1 MRNLAEPWI
10 ESGRSRRD
18 EMSYRTTDALSL
30 QELNSDTFRLYGR
43 LAVITGA
50 GSGIGRAIAHK
61 FAANGASV
69 CLLDINRAHA
79 EAVAAEIT
87 RAGGAASAYEGDVS
101 DRASIESTFQT
112 ILQQGRVHILV
123 NNAGVSHI
131 GTLESTTEQDFD
143 RVFLVNVKGY
153 FNCINAVIGRMK
165 SAGGG
170 VILNMA
176 SVAGSAGL
184 ADRFAYSTSKGAVIA
199 MTYSVARDYIGHN
212 IRCNCISPARV
223 HTTFVDGYLKKNYP
237 GREQEMF
244 QKLAQTQPIGRMGE
258 PEEVASLAL
267 FLCSDAASFIT
278 GVNYPLDGGFM
289 NLRDCTHASG

>member
-1 MRNLAEPWI
+1 M
-10 ESGRSRRD
+10 
-18 EMSYRTTDALSL
+18 
-30 QELNSDTFRLYGR
+30 
-43 LAVITGA
+43 AVITGA

-61 FAANGASV
+61 FAASGASV
-69 CLLDINRAHA
+69 CLLDINRTHA
-79 EAVAAEIT
+79 ETVAAEIA
-87 RAGGAASAYEGDVS
+87 RAGGTASAYECDVS
-101 DRASIESTFQT
+101 DRASIGSTFHTMSQK
-112 ILQQGRVHILV
+112 GRVHILV

-131 GTLESTTEQDFD
+131 GNVESTTEQDFD
-143 RVFLVNVKGY
+143 RVFRINVKGY
-153 FNCINAVIGRMK
+153 FSCINAVIGVMK
-165 SAGGG
+165 SAGSG

-223 HTTFVDGYLKKNYP
+223 HTTFVDDYLKKNYP

-244 QKLAQTQPIGRMGE
+244 EKLAKTQPIGRMGE
-258 PEEVASLAL
+258 PDEVASLAL

-278 GVNYPLDGGFM
+278 GVDYPLDGGFM
-289 NLRDCTHASG
+289 NLHG

>member
-1 MRNLAEPWI
+1 M
-10 ESGRSRRD
+10 
-18 EMSYRTTDALSL
+18 
-30 QELNSDTFRLYGR
+30 
-43 LAVITGA
+43 AVITGA
-50 GSGIGRAIAHK
+50 ATGIGRAIAHK

-69 CLLDINRAHA
+69 CLLDINRTHA
-79 EAVAAEIT
+79 ETVAAEIT
-87 RAGGAASAYEGDVS
+87 GTGGTASAYECDVS
-101 DRASIESTFQT
+101 DKVAIGSTFQT
-112 ILQQGRVHILV
+112 ILQQGRVHILL
-123 NNAGVSHI
+123 NNAGISHI
-131 GTLESTTEQDFD
+131 GTVESTTEHDFD
-143 RVFLVNVKGY
+143 RVLRVNVKGY
-153 FNCINAVIGRMK
+153 FNCINAVIGSLK

-223 HTTFVDGYLKKNYP
+223 HTTFVDGYLKQNYP

-244 QKLAQTQPIGRMGE
+244 EELAKTQPIGRMGE

-289 NLRDCTHASG
+289 NLHG

>member
-1 MRNLAEPWI
+1 M
-10 ESGRSRRD
+10 
-18 EMSYRTTDALSL
+18 
-30 QELNSDTFRLYGR
+30 
-43 LAVITGA
+43 AVITGA

-61 FAANGASV
+61 FAASGASV
-69 CLLDINRAHA
+69 CLLDIDRTHT
-79 EAVAAEIT
+79 ETVAAEIT
-87 RAGGAASAYEGDVS
+87 KAGGIASAYECDVS
-101 DRASIESTFQT
+101 DRVSIGSTFHT
-112 ILQQGRVHILV
+112 ISQHGRVHILV

-131 GTLESTTEQDFD
+131 GTVESTTEHDFD
-143 RVFLVNVKGY
+143 SVFRVNVKGY
-153 FNCINAVIGRMK
+153 FNCINAVIGTMK
-165 SAGGG
+165 SGGGG

-244 QKLAQTQPIGRMGE
+244 ETLAKTQPIGRMGK
-258 PEEVASLAL
+258 PDEVASLAL

-278 GVNYPLDGGFM
+278 GVDYPLDGGFL
-289 NLRDCTHASG
+289 NLHG

>member
-1 MRNLAEPWI
+1 MAI
-10 ESGRSRRD
+10 
-18 EMSYRTTDALSL
+18 
-30 QELNSDTFRLYGR
+30 
-43 LAVITGA
+43 VTGA

-69 CLLDINRAHA
+69 CLLDINRQHA
-79 EAVAAEIT
+79 ETVAAEIT
-87 RAGGAASAYEGDVS
+87 RAGGTASGYECDVT
-101 DRASIESTFQT
+101 DKALVGSTFGT
-112 ILQQGRVHILV
+112 IFEQGRVHILV

-131 GTLESTTEQDFD
+131 GTVESTTEHDFD
-143 RVFLVNVKGY
+143 RVFRVNVNGY
-153 FNCINAVIGRMK
+153 FTCINAVIGKMK

-184 ADRFAYSTSKGAVIA
+184 AERFAYSTSKGAVIA
-199 MTYSVARDYIGHN
+199 MTYSLARDYIGHN
-212 IRCNCISPARV
+212 VRCNCVSPARV

-237 GREQEMF
+237 GHEHDMF
-244 QKLAQTQPIGRMGE
+244 EKLAKTQPMGRMGE

-289 NLRDCTHASG
+289 NLHG